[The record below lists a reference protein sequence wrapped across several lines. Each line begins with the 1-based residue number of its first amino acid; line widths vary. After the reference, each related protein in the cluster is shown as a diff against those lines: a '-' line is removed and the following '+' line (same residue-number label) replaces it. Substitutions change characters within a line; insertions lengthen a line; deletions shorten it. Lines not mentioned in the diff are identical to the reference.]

1 MKSASEVRSM
11 MDNNK
16 KEFISTYLPKCLDK
30 INKQIIEAANN
41 GLFSTNVNFL
51 HEDLPHITSH
61 CFAIVEKI
69 CSELNSKGY
78 SVKYIDYDKEYFKDD
93 DARIKFQFVINWAWS
108 PRIITKFL
116 NDYYVNYR

>member
-1 MKSASEVRSM
+1 MKSASEVRDM

-16 KEFISTYLPKCLDK
+16 KEFISTYLPRCLDK

-41 GLFSTNVNFL
+41 DLFSTNVNFL
-51 HEDLPHITSH
+51 HEDLPHITSQ

-78 SVKYIDYDKEYFKDD
+78 SVKYKNYDD
-93 DARIKFQFVINWAWS
+93 DPRVKFQFVINWA
-108 PRIITKFL
+108 PLGQLPKFL
-116 NDYYVNYR
+116 SLS